1 MTARVPARVPT
12 RVSRLYEVMDL
23 MLDSV
28 GDPLNLDGLAASASY
43 SSCHFDRIVRELTG
57 FSAGEY
63 QRKRRLR
70 RAAPEFFP

>member
-28 GDPLNLDGLAASASY
+28 GVPLNLDGLAASA
-43 SSCHFDRIVRELTG
+43 
-57 FSAGEY
+57 
-63 QRKRRLR
+63 
-70 RAAPEFFP
+70 